1 MEVVK
6 KTTDKSFREKV
17 AFVRDEAARLGR
29 KPDSIGVSN
38 FIFATILAE
47 SPAATRQ
54 SAEMMATMFGQ
65 TPDEIL
71 ASPMILIGTPE
82 ECIVELKRRA
92 KDWGTS
98 QMIFTGE
105 VGQNEKLMR
114 DLREKVLVHV

>member
-1 MEVVK
+1 M
-6 KTTDKSFREKV
+6 
-17 AFVRDEAARLGR
+17 A
-29 KPDSIGVSN
+29 
-38 FIFATILAE
+38 LAL
-47 SPAATRQ
+47 AAT
-54 SAEMMATMFGQ
+54 AEMMAPMFQQ
-65 TPDEIL
+65 TADDLL

-82 ECIVELKRRA
+82 ECVVELKRRA